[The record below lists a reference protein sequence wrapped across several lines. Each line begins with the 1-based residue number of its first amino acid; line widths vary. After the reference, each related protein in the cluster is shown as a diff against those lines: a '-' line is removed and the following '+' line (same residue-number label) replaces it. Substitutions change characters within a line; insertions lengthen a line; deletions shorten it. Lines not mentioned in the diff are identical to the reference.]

1 MYFDSEK
8 ANVLLLASVLDIG
21 KSDQNNIRVVNI
33 GDGSIKLDTQ
43 KELEENLAF
52 LAENL
57 YLDNDIDKK
66 TNKKNYFL
74 AIFICNFEVYQC
86 YEDKWPFKS
95 EVSKPEAVLA
105 LLVIQS
111 ISLYIFSKA
120 RLLFHANNRV
130 YVKGRLVIPDL
141 ITGYFRD
148 A

>member
-1 MYFDSEK
+1 MLVKSLYFDSEK

-43 KELEENLAF
+43 KELEEILAF

-86 YEDKWPFKS
+86 YEDK
-95 EVSKPEAVLA
+95 
-105 LLVIQS
+105 
-111 ISLYIFSKA
+111 
-120 RLLFHANNRV
+120 
-130 YVKGRLVIPDL
+130 
-141 ITGYFRD
+141 
-148 A
+148 